1 MQIQFEELTDAQ
13 WQVIKEILKDNR
25 KRRHNLRDVVNGIL
39 EILRTGTQWRN
50 LNHSKLSWQVIYYYF
65 RRWRINGTLE
75 RLNSCLNVKERTRQ
89 NKEETPSLLCI
100 DSQSIKSVPFV
111 NQDKG
116 IDGNK
121 LINGRKRHLIID
133 TLGLVWGVIV
143 HAADIHDGTKAHLLI
158 ENCLGYLERMK
169 KVLVDDAYKKVFYD
183 WVQNNIIGLEV
194 EFASKPPTERGFVP
208 VKWRWVNERTFGWLN
223 FFRRHS
229 KDYEKT
235 TKSAEAWILWANC
248 QIILNRL

>member
-1 MQIQFEELTDAQ
+1 MQIQFEELSDAQ

-25 KRRHNLRDVVNGIL
+25 KRKHNLRDVVNGIL

-50 LNHSKLSWQVIYYYF
+50 LNHSKLTWQVIYYYF
-65 RRWRINGTLE
+65 RRWKTNGTLE
-75 RLNSCLNVKERTRQ
+75 RLNNGLNSKERRRQ

-100 DSQSIKSVPFV
+100 DSQSIKAAPFV
-111 NQDKG
+111 SQDKG

-121 LINGRKRHLIID
+121 LINGRKRHLIVD
-133 TLGLVWGVIV
+133 TLGLVWGVVV
-143 HAADIHDGTKAHLLI
+143 HAADIHDGIKAHLLI
-158 ENCLGYLERMK
+158 EHCLGYLERMK
-169 KVLVDDAYKKVFYD
+169 KILVDDAYKKVFYN
-183 WVQNNIIGLEV
+183 WVQDNIIGLEV

-235 TKSAEAWILWANC
+235 TKSAEAWVLWANC